1 MKKILFIAL
10 LSVTVTVT
18 YAQNKSKMNKQII
31 ETLIHNYASA
41 VDAQDIA
48 AAEKFLDKDFRV
60 ALNNYNN
67 SGSSTILSR
76 EQYLG
81 MMKAGKVGGNKRELR
96 ILFTDVHEAAAV
108 VKVELK
114 GEKSIFTN
122 YYNLINTNGQWLIVH
137 DIPQIITINNQ

>member
-10 LSVTVTVT
+10 LTVTVTVT
-18 YAQNKSKMNKQII
+18 HAQNKSKMNKQII
-31 ETLIHNYASA
+31 ETLIRNYASA
-41 VDAQDIA
+41 VDAQDVA

-60 ALNNYNN
+60 VLNNYNN

-81 MMKAGKVGGNKRELR
+81 MMKAGKVGGNKRELH

-114 GEKSIFTN
+114 GEKTIFTN
-122 YYNLINTNGQWLIVH
+122 YYSLINANGQWLIVH
-137 DIPQIITINNQ
+137 DIPQIVTINN

>member
-18 YAQNKSKMNKQII
+18 HAQNKSKMNKQII
-31 ETLIHNYASA
+31 ETLIRNYASA
-41 VDAQDIA
+41 VDAQDVA

-60 ALNNYNN
+60 VLNNYNN

-76 EQYLG
+76 EQYTG
-81 MMKAGKVGGNKRELR
+81 MMKTGKVGGNKRELR

-108 VKVELK
+108 VKVEMK
-114 GEKSIFTN
+114 GEKTIFTN
-122 YYNLINTNGQWLIVH
+122 YYSLINANGQWLIIH
-137 DIPQIITINNQ
+137 DIPQLVAINN

>member
-10 LSVTVTVT
+10 LTVTVTVSN
-18 YAQNKSKMNKQII
+18 AQNKSKMNKQII
-31 ETLIHNYASA
+31 ETIISDYASA
-41 VDAQDIA
+41 VDAQDVT
-48 AAEKFLDKDFRV
+48 AAEKFLYKDFRV
-60 ALNNYNN
+60 VLNNYNN
-67 SGSSTILSR
+67 SGGSTILSR

-81 MMKAGKVGGNKRELR
+81 MMKAGKVGGNKRELH
-96 ILFTDVHEAAAV
+96 ILFSDVHEAAAV

-137 DIPQIITINNQ
+137 DNPQIVTINN